1 MLVNWWMSHSPKP
14 APAEPP
20 GAGTRPVS
28 GSAGPGPWSCTR
40 TPGPR
45 PDPGPSSTRAGRSNV
60 LIRSGRLSAGQEGLI
75 HPGVDI
81 NTMAGSHVD
90 EVLQACAVSRYLV
103 RVVRLDRGEDALL
116 GHGDLYLQLLTHAGH
131 LLPRTRRRRDG
142 ETGYLNDGPAKRCP
156 ACRHRRPRPQDLRQL
171 RCADDSV
178 TAVAVARI
186 PRGPSDRADAG
197 PHVCPGPGTVAPA
210 RASASWRSSSRTES
224 VWSALEQVGG
234 LVDHGPV
241 ALIGMNTRVDA
252 RDVPPTTVIE
262 DIEFVQ
268 AQVQR
273 FAEAQLASA

>member
-40 TPGPR
+40 PR

-116 GHGDLYLQLLTHAGH
+116 GHGDLYLQLLTHVGH

-142 ETGYLNDGPAKRCP
+142 ETGYVNDGPAKRCP

-171 RCADDSV
+171 QCADDSV

-186 PRGPSDRADAG
+186 PRGQSDRADAG
-197 PHVCPGPGTVAPA
+197 PHLCPGPGTVAPA